1 MLVRCRLGIEHATG
15 LRARRLSLLT
25 KDTIVTEIAFGAI
38 LRALKRLTRTWRMPI
53 PLAPTPAQKPL
64 RNQSHDGASSEAHRK
79 RLCR

>member
-1 MLVRCRLGIEHATG
+1 MKEASI
-15 LRARRLSLLT
+15 
-25 KDTIVTEIAFGAI
+25 
-38 LRALKRLTRTWRMPI
+38 MPI